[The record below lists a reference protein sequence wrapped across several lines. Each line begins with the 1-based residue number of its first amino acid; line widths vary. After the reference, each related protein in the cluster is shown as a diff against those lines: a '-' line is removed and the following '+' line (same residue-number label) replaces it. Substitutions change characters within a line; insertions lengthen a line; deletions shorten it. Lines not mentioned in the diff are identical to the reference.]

1 VDYRRS
7 RRIVPAMGC
16 LVFGLSTAVLPGFAG
31 TVDANFEGLPDGAVP
46 DGYAT
51 VLWGGKW
58 SVTSNP
64 SYPYTPHSPPNVA
77 FTPVAT
83 NTEVDFS
90 FISPVYLS
98 GAFFAIAPSNSV
110 YFKLYALGL
119 LVHTSATLVPC
130 TDALPGDPV
139 CDNAA
144 PGTNPSRFLP
154 SGYTNQTIDTVGV
167 FSQAQGF
174 YAMDDVLFNTG
185 AAAPGQAPEPPT
197 GMLAA
202 AGLLMVL
209 AIAIA
214 RRGLTK

>member
-1 VDYRRS
+1 
-7 RRIVPAMGC
+7 MGC
-16 LVFGLSTAVLPGFAG
+16 LVFGLTTGVFPGFAG

-51 VLWGGKW
+51 VLWGGNW

-64 SYPYTPHSPPNVA
+64 PYPYTPHSPPNVA
-77 FTPVAT
+77 FTQVAT

-90 FISPVYLS
+90 FINPVYFS

-119 LVHTSATLVPC
+119 LVHTSTMLVPC
-130 TDALPGDPV
+130 TDDPGTLDPV
-139 CDNAA
+139 CTGAS
-144 PGTNPSRFLP
+144 PGTNPSRFL
-154 SGYTNQTIDTVGV
+154 SSDDTSQAIDTVGV

-185 AAAPGQAPEPPT
+185 PGSPAQEPEPPA

-202 AGLLMVL
+202 AGLLVL
-209 AIAIA
+209 LCAGCW
-214 RRGLTK
+214 RNRSTLWH